1 MQRTNHIYKKID
13 EKRAELQSLTE
24 INDYT
29 ETLTHQLEALE
40 TKLGDMVD
48 GAESVNLVLSTWQN
62 VVRSI
67 SLASLGL
74 HNYSTKD
81 YENLAPLP
89 EGLLR
94 IRVKPEENELEEEL
108 NEVEEDD
115 PEKD

>member
-1 MQRTNHIYKKID
+1 MQRTNHIYQKIE

-24 INDYT
+24 IKNYT
-29 ETLTHQLEALE
+29 ESLTQQLEVLE
-40 TKLGDMVD
+40 SKLGDMVD

-81 YENLAPLP
+81 YETLAPLP

-94 IRVKPEENELEEEL
+94 IRMKEDNEH
-108 NEVEEDD
+108 EEDEGEQLEHEQQD
-115 PEKD
+115 V